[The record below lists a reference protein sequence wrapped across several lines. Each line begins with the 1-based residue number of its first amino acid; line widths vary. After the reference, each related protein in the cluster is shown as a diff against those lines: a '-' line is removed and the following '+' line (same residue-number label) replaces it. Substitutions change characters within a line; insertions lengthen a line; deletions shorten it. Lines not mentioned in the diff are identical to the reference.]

1 MMETELG
8 DTQPNPTQR
17 VVPAIMEPRAVLEAD
32 MKM

>member
-8 DTQPNPTQR
+8 DTQPKPTQI
-17 VVPAIMEPRAVLEAD
+17 VVPAIMAPIGVLAAD